1 MYQMFRPNLGPSSV
15 LDQLHGM
22 VSCVSMY
29 VQAPGGGGGAVGNAW
44 TGNVWTGMLYII
56 VVELRRLI
64 GCNTYVRTCD
74 VLCRC
79 VRMSVLK
86 LLL

>member
-1 MYQMFRPNLGPSSV
+1 M
-15 LDQLHGM
+15 
-22 VSCVSMY
+22 
-29 VQAPGGGGGAVGNAW
+29 
-44 TGNVWTGMLYII
+44 VWTGMLYII

>member
-1 MYQMFRPNLGPSSV
+1 MFRPNLGPSSV

-22 VSCVSMY
+22 VSCVCIY
-29 VQAPGGGGGAVGNAW
+29 VQALGGGGVQWAMHGQEM
-44 TGNVWTGMLYII
+44 VWTGMLYII